1 MHSHEKNLMCP
12 VIFAALFFL
21 FSPQMVFSQSVWL
34 WPIKGY
40 EAGHGLAGW
49 PQQEMGGELNFG
61 YIFIAAPEG
70 TEVVCPADGI
80 VSHFSVG
87 FHSSLTSSSS
97 YHFDSDNFNAIFD
110 ELAAGGEYEGLPVPA
125 EYLCGDITI
134 RLDDGRNI
142 FISGLSGDVP
152 MKTGMR
158 LNKGDVIGEVK
169 YAYHKIKEPHIM
181 LNVYGSDGTLGDPM
195 SPFGLKSTFAEPD
208 DTATAPEWLTREQAE
223 EDFAILME
231 AYRECFPSLDEIV
244 TPEQM
249 RAFEADAAEAFME
262 GISYGGFYDIVR
274 SSVSSR
280 LVHDSHVKLDTPNPK
295 VDNPEQIYVPN
306 IAHGISDGCV
316 FVKVVSEQYREHL
329 GKKIVSIDGISSDEI
344 IRISKER
351 VIMFDGGNE
360 SRVERSLLMNNW
372 FLYNDVSRPRAAVIV
387 LEDGTV
393 IRDEWDKW
401 PSGKKYYPQ
410 WTENSAY
417 IKNLMNTR
425 MKFSFAV
432 LDDSA
437 VLFRISTFS
446 LNDTE
451 MDELRDSLSHYIY
464 MPNMII
470 DVRNNPGGDV
480 RVVKKL
486 ASVFLNGT
494 SAGLDSYR
502 MVKDTAFSSMKYSLN
517 YPETAIFSGYEKRE
531 GRPGFYK
538 DDDEVSGEIVPDSI
552 LNYKGRVYVLTDETS
567 CSAAS
572 LFPSILV
579 KAGRAETVGR
589 ETGSGYH
596 YITAYD
602 FARIRLPN
610 SLITVRIPLVKCVF
624 DEVVSERFPSGRGL
638 MPDYEVPLTYEEIY
652 TSETDPVLEKALE
665 LISERKFL

>member
-1 MHSHEKNLMCP
+1 MDFRIRVTLRL
-12 VIFAALFFL
+12 AAAVLFFSVL
-21 FSPQMVFSQSVWL
+21 SFNVSAQDVWL
-34 WPIKGY
+34 WPVKGY

-49 PQQEMGGELNFG
+49 PQQEMVGELNFG

-70 TEVVCPADGI
+70 TEVVCPADGT

-87 FHSSLTSSSS
+87 FHSTLTSSSS

-110 ELAAGGEYEGLPVPA
+110 ELAAKGEYESLPVPA

-134 RLDDGRNI
+134 RTDDGKSI
-142 FISGLSGDVP
+142 FISGLSGNVP

-158 LNKGDVIGEVK
+158 LNKGDIIGEVK

-181 LNVYGSDGTLGDPM
+181 LNVYGRDGTLDDPM
-195 SPFGLKSTFAEPD
+195 SPFGLKSTFEEPD
-208 DTATAPEWLTREQAE
+208 EAAAAPEWLTREQAE
-223 EDFAILME
+223 EDLAILME

-244 TPEQM
+244 TPERM
-249 RAFEADAAEAFME
+249 RAFEADAAEAFRE
-262 GISYGGFYDIVR
+262 GISYEGFYDIVR

-280 LVHDSHVKLDTPNPK
+280 LVHDSHVKLYTPNPK

-306 IAHGISDGCV
+306 VSHGISGGCV
-316 FVKVVSEQYREHL
+316 FVKVVSGQYREHL
-329 GKKIVSIDGISSDEI
+329 GKRIVSIDGIPSEEI
-344 IRISKER
+344 VRISRER

-360 SRVERSLLMNNW
+360 SRVERQLLMNHW
-372 FLYNDVSRPRAAVIV
+372 FLYNDASRPRTAVIV

-417 IKNLMNTR
+417 MKNLMNTR
-425 MKFSFAV
+425 MKFGFAG
-432 LDDSA
+432 LDDST

-451 MDELRDSLSHYIY
+451 MDELRDSLSHY
-464 MPNMII
+464 MDRPNMII

-486 ASVFLNGT
+486 ASVFLNDT
-494 SAGLDSYR
+494 SAWLDSYR
-502 MVKDTAFSSMKYSLN
+502 MVKDTAFRSMKYSLN
-517 YPETAIFSGYEKRE
+517 YPETAIFSGYEKLD
-531 GRPGFYK
+531 GNPGFYK
-538 DDDEVSGEIVPDSI
+538 ADDEVSGEIVPDSI

-579 KAGRAETVGR
+579 KAGRAVTVGR

-602 FARIRLPN
+602 FALIRLPN

-624 DEVVSERFPSGRGL
+624 DEVVSERFPAGRGL

-665 LISERKFL
+665 LVRERQ